1 MSGLDLVKVDRLIA
15 KPDDQDVPK
24 PTQGLRVLDVGSGPD
39 SNAKRYWPDA
49 TVLTLDADPDTNP
62 DVLGDLFH
70 VPEPDAS
77 FDRILLSHVLEH
89 VEYKR
94 ATDALTEMARLLA
107 PGGELHVFVP
117 SLEWAARQ
125 ILSEKMSPATIMHIY
140 GLQSTPW
147 QYHKAGFT
155 LMALRGVV
163 SASGLNVAVAR
174 RAIYKIVGSDAQ
186 GKPYEFEAEQHYVV
200 GVKPHA
206 ESTGTQAETNG

>member
-1 MSGLDLVKVDRLIA
+1 MSGLDLVSVDRLPKSDTPPA
-15 KPDDQDVPK
+15 K
-24 PTQGLRVLDVGSGPD
+24 LRVLDVGAGSD
-39 SNAKRYWPDA
+39 SNAKGYWPDA
-49 TVLTLDADPDTNP
+49 NVLTLDADPDTHP

-77 FDRILLSHVLEH
+77 FDRILASHVLEH

-94 ATDALTEMARLLA
+94 VNEALTELARLLA

-125 ILSEKMSPATIMHIY
+125 ILSESPSPATIMHLY

-155 LMALRGVV
+155 LMALRQVV
-163 SASGLNVAVAR
+163 SSVGLNVAVAR
-174 RAIYKIVGSDAQ
+174 RAIYKVVGKDAQ
-186 GKPYEFEAEQHYVV
+186 GKPVEFECEQHYVV
-200 GVKPHA
+200 GVKPKEVTHA
-206 ESTGTQAETNG
+206 SEVGTQVEAHG